1 MMHQIMNNLDYAIAQ
16 YPNELVTY
24 GGNGQVFS
32 NWIQFRLCLHYL
44 SELDNDQTLVMSS
57 GHPVG
62 LFPSC
67 YESPRCVITN
77 GMMIP
82 RFSTPDE
89 YQRLFALNVTQYGQ
103 MTAGSWVYI
112 GPQGIVHGTTLTV
125 LNACRRM
132 YGGKADTAGKVFL
145 TSGLGGMSGAQ
156 AKAATITGVVG
167 IIAEIDE
174 SHLKKRHAQGWLD
187 EYTDN
192 VDELITRVR
201 KYKVLKETRSIGYH
215 GNVVNIWEKLV
226 EIYKETGEQI
236 VDLGSDQTSCHD
248 IKGGGYLPVDMKV
261 KDAQELIAADPAEFL
276 NRTQATLRRHIEAIN
291 YLSEKTNLYFW
302 DYGNAFLLEAGRAGA
317 DVFREGS
324 NTLYRYQ
331 SYVQDIMGDIF
342 SLGFGPYRW
351 IFASGTDEDLIKGD
365 KIAIEVLEKI
375 MASGNIRERIIK
387 IMSIFLT

>member
-1 MMHQIMNNLDYAIAQ
+1 M
-16 YPNELVTY
+16 
-24 GGNGQVFS
+24 
-32 NWIQFRLCLHYL
+32 
-44 SELDNDQTLVMSS
+44 
-57 GHPVG
+57 
-62 LFPSC
+62 
-67 YESPRCVITN
+67 
-77 GMMIP
+77 
-82 RFSTPDE
+82 
-89 YQRLFALNVTQYGQ
+89 
-103 MTAGSWVYI
+103 
-112 GPQGIVHGTTLTV
+112 
-125 LNACRRM
+125 
-132 YGGKADTAGKVFL
+132 
-145 TSGLGGMSGAQ
+145 
-156 AKAATITGVVG
+156 
-167 IIAEIDE
+167 
-174 SHLKKRHAQGWLD
+174 
-187 EYTDN
+187 
-192 VDELITRVR
+192 VD
-201 KYKVLKETRSIGYH
+201 
-215 GNVVNIWEKLV
+215 IWEKLV

-276 NRTQATLRRHIEAIN
+276 NRTQATLRRHIDAIN

-375 MASGNIRERIIK
+375 MASGNIRKRIIRCK
-387 IMSIFLT
+387 ILEILFFF